1 MPRSGFGDFARF
13 ARRETA
19 RSVFTALDMS
29 EKMITGIMHGFR
41 EFLCF
46 GRSASTEMHK
56 LESSAGIRRNYGV
69 VETEIS
75 EGRYKI

>member
-1 MPRSGFGDFARF
+1 VALGNHSLEAPGNGLIC
-13 ARRETA
+13 
-19 RSVFTALDMS
+19 VTALDMS

-56 LESSAGIRRNYGV
+56 LESSAGICRNYGV
-69 VETEIS
+69 VETEIKLR
-75 EGRYKI
+75 E